1 MLGERSG
8 QRLQDWLGVI
18 ERNPT
23 RRFEPER
30 PVVSLDRVRRLDRR
44 AIQSIFSRLE
54 RLVPVP
60 TGAAIAGSPLAM
72 KLTFG
77 SPPEKHF
84 PAAVAAPRGRLSFDT
99 PENRFA
105 KHVIGDCLALV
116 YRFIDHPK
124 LHEGLKDDCR
134 IMAAILEQTSSAP
147 FLVEAGRLTEFQAPS
162 QALAKADGYREVFAF
177 WGNLTAHVSLPRTA
191 VETNRLL
198 EGRDIATLYEYWV
211 FLKVLEAAVVIT
223 GRSPSGPLAIY
234 RDDLGESLSLGLA
247 TGLGQDIRISFNPTF
262 KRTAGTAYSTPLR
275 PDVTIQVGKALYAFD
290 AKYRLDR
297 FDVGEGDPDDDPA
310 TYKRADLYKM
320 HTYRDAIANLK
331 SAFVVYPGTEFV
343 FFERSGAKRS
353 EPTAVAIADGVGAV
367 ALRPA
372 DADPAASLRQ
382 LLGVLL
388 TLPEST
394 PAP

>member
-1 MLGERSG
+1 MAGFVGIR
-8 QRLQDWLGVI
+8 
-18 ERNPT
+18 RNPT
-23 RRFEPER
+23 
-30 PVVSLDRVRRLDRR
+30 
-44 AIQSIFSRLE
+44 
-54 RLVPVP
+54 
-60 TGAAIAGSPLAM
+60 
-72 KLTFG
+72 
-77 SPPEKHF
+77 EKHF

-99 PENRFA
+99 PENRFV

-124 LHEGLKDDCR
+124 LHDGLKDDCR
-134 IMAAILEQTSSAP
+134 TMLAILEQSSSAP
-147 FLVEAGRLTEFQAPS
+147 FLVEASRLTEFQAPS

-177 WGNLTAHVSLPRTA
+177 WSNLTAHVSLPRTA
-191 VETNRLL
+191 AETNRLL

-223 GRSPSGPLAIY
+223 GRSPSGPLTIY
-234 RDDLGESLSLGLA
+234 RDDLGESLGLGLA
-247 TGLGQDIRISFNPTF
+247 TGLGPDIKIFFNPTF

-320 HTYRDAIANLK
+320 HTYRDAIANLR

-372 DADPAASLRQ
+372 DADPAVSLRQ